1 MQNKTPK
8 TGSTLQPTVDIDELL
23 THYNDN
29 NDNNYKAEEI
39 FLVKKKKKL
48 GKSHSLM
55 HGTKP
60 GLVFHAGGSMAK

>member
-29 NDNNYKAEEI
+29 NDKNYKAEEI
-39 FLVKKKKKL
+39 FLVKKKKNWENA
-48 GKSHSLM
+48 
-55 HGTKP
+55 T
-60 GLVFHAGGSMAK
+60 V